1 MDKKYPNT
9 LGSERT
15 VEIAFIEEMILKY
28 HRPNSIVLDVG
39 GVPSDSTHFQPIYKT
54 IQEQGI
60 DYRVSDFRGGH
71 YTGDF
76 VSYDFKDEKFD
87 LIIFLSSLEHFP
99 QCTESDVV
107 YREGEDRKGY
117 EKALSILQKN
127 GTVLLTVP
135 FGMHRWQ
142 EYHQNYDWDGILNL
156 TEGSSIVESFTYRL
170 IDEEWVLSD
179 PLTMDDI
186 IYSDR
191 AYGVG
196 CFVLSKNEKN

>member
-39 GVPSDSTHFQPIYKT
+39 GVPSDSMHFQPIYKT

-71 YTGDF
+71 YRGDF

-196 CFVLSKNEKN
+196 CFVLNKNEKN

>member
-1 MDKKYPNT
+1 M
-9 LGSERT
+9 
-15 VEIAFIEEMILKY
+15 
-28 HRPNSIVLDVG
+28 
-39 GVPSDSTHFQPIYKT
+39 HFQPIYKT

-71 YTGDF
+71 YRGDF

-107 YREGEDRKGY
+107 YREGEDRRGY

-142 EYHQNYDWDGILNL
+142 EYHQNYDWNGILNL

-196 CFVLSKNEKN
+196 CFVLNKNEKN

>member
-39 GVPSDSTHFQPIYKT
+39 GGPSDSMHFQPIYKT

-71 YTGDF
+71 YRGDF

>member
-39 GVPSDSTHFQPIYKT
+39 GVPSDSMHFQPIYKT

-71 YTGDF
+71 YRGDF